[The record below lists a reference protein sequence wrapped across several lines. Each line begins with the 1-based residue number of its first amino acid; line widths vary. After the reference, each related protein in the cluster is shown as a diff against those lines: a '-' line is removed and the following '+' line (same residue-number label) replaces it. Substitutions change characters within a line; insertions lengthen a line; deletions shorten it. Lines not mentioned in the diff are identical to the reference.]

1 MNTAKKTVATA
12 LFAMI
17 YVALAAT
24 SAPGQA
30 QAQDI
35 KQGAATAAA
44 PLAKPVAAKH
54 ARSKKDVDARHCLK
68 LSTNMEIHKCAQ
80 KYL

>member
-1 MNTAKKTVATA
+1 MNPAKKTVATA

-24 SAPGQA
+24 PVPGQA
-30 QAQDI
+30 QDV
-35 KQGAATAAA
+35 KQGTATAAA

-54 ARSKKDVDARHCLK
+54 TRSKKDVDARQCLK
-68 LSTNMEIHKCAQ
+68 LSTNMEIHKCAL

>member
-1 MNTAKKTVATA
+1 MKSTKKPVATV

-24 SAPGQA
+24 PVLV
-30 QAQDI
+30 QAQDV
-35 KQGAATAAA
+35 KQGTAT
-44 PLAKPVAAKH
+44 PLAKPVAAKN
-54 ARSKKDVDARHCLK
+54 ARSKKDVDARHCLE